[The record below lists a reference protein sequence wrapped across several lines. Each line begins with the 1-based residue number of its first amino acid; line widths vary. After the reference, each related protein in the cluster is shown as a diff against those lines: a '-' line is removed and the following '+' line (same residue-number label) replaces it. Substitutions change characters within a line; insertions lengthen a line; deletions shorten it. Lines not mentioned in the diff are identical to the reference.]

1 MSGKIVVGVDG
12 SPGGVAALHWAIEE
26 AKLRKAELH
35 IVHAYETPFYLV
47 GLAEPAPVAVD
58 PDAVSESARA
68 VINEVVDPIVG
79 AGIEGVEVHKAIAEG
94 PPATVLREVAADADL
109 LVVGTRGRGG
119 FTELL
124 LGSVSSQVT
133 HHAPCPVTVVPPPP
147 DAAE

>member
-1 MSGKIVVGVDG
+1 MGGKIVVGVDG

-26 AKLRKAELH
+26 AKLRGAALH
-35 IVHAYETPFYLV
+35 VVHAYETPFYLV

-58 PDAVSESARA
+58 PGAVHDAALA
-68 VINEVVDPIVG
+68 VINEVVDPIIG

-94 PPATVLREVAADADL
+94 PAATVLREVAGDADL

-133 HHAPCPVTVVPPPP
+133 HHAPCPVTVVPPP
-147 DAAE
+147 AEP